1 MNALRVLRE
10 AAYFYSHNFLRIA
23 LLCLPLLLLE
33 RLSELALREQ
43 FGHWPR
49 VCKNTFTSCMPQP
62 TAPGRSDFPS
72 ICHDQRRWRVR
83 ALIKHCGTSWDS
95 KNRGFYAVIAF
106 NRPSVPMIFITR
118 FKL

>member
-1 MNALRVLRE
+1 MANSSPMLLATLGRYLPVALGRDR
-10 AAYFYSHNFLRIA
+10 
-23 LLCLPLLLLE
+23 
-33 RLSELALREQ
+33 
-43 FGHWPR
+43 PR

-72 ICHDQRRWRVR
+72 FCHDQRRWRVR

-106 NRPSVPMIFITR
+106 NKPSVPMIFITR
-118 FKL
+118 FRL